1 MGTYPI
7 HAIDP
12 ALYVRLPRLGV
23 DSALSLAKTLL
34 TLRPKKPPRAVI
46 EAAKALA
53 APIDELEVQA
63 RAQGRV
69 QPVRDPR
76 PADLRLDRAWGVV
89 EERLRSWAILSAQ
102 APDAQR
108 AAELLAWLFPTGRDF
123 LTLPYPQQ
131 HAQSERRVQIIEQE
145 GLRDSLDALV
155 GELFVQELLDA
166 HADYGVAL
174 GITVTVEP
182 AAPPVSVAEP
192 LEALLGAISRYVLQV
207 IAFADQHPDN
217 VAPAQRA
224 LAPIDAYRRAA
235 ARRSNA
241 RATTAEEPAPI
252 EVMPDAERAV
262 DAPTPSEPTPSEP
275 TPSVP
280 TSRGRLGV

>member
-1 MGTYPI
+1 MG
-7 HAIDP
+7 D
-12 ALYVRLPRLGV
+12 ALEPGSVGSSLLGCTTRG
-23 DSALSLAKTLL
+23 DFDCGLGQTLL
-34 TLRPKKPPRAVI
+34 TLRPEESSPAVI
-46 EAAKALA
+46 EAAEALA
-53 APIDELEVQA
+53 APIDELAAQA
-63 RAQGRV
+63 RAQGRL

-89 EERLRSWAILSAQ
+89 EERLQSWGILPAQ
-102 APDAQR
+102 APGPQR
-108 AAELLAWLFPTGRDF
+108 AAELLARLFATGRDF

-145 GLRDSLDALV
+145 GLRDSLDELV
-155 GELFVQELLDA
+155 GEIFVQELLDA

-182 AAPPVSVAEP
+182 AVPVYVAES
-192 LEALLGAISRYVLQV
+192 LEALLAAISRYVLQV

-217 VAPAQRA
+217 VTPAQRA

-241 RATTAEEPAPI
+241 RATVVDEPVPI
-252 EVMPDAERAV
+252 EAKEDTEPSPDAPV
-262 DAPTPSEPTPSEP
+262 PSDPIPSEPS
-275 TPSVP
+275 S
-280 TSRGRLGV
+280 GLLGG